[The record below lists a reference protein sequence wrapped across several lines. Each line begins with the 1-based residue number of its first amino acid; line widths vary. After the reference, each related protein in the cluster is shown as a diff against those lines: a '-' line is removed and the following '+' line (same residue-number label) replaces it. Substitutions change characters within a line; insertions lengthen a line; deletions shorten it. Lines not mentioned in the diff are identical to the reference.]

1 MQSNIYSLV
10 VLFIISGCA
19 GILDQ
24 PEYQYAREPS
34 TSTSA
39 QNKGLK
45 CNAGEVL
52 VCETRSPHRVSDGR
66 YGRKNQRAK
75 KCYCQQ
81 ESDLIGNMKIDTLGN
96 GQ

>member
-1 MQSNIYSLV
+1 MQNNIYSLV
-10 VLFIISGCA
+10 VLLIISGCA

-24 PEYQYAREPS
+24 PEYQPAREPS

-52 VCETRSPHRVSDGR
+52 VCETRSPIESVMVDTEERIKE
-66 YGRKNQRAK
+66 RKNVIVSRN
-75 KCYCQQ
+75 
-81 ESDLIGNMKIDTLGN
+81 LT
-96 GQ
+96 